1 MIADWRLA
9 VDKVE
14 PTVLVLG
21 GFLTSPPLYLRLE
34 RRLLERG
41 AAHVVIAPVWLP
53 DWLLAAGRDMGPIL
67 TRSGRAL
74 LRASEIAGASARSAG
89 APLLVVGHSAG
100 GMTARLLTSPEPYAG
115 RRFGAARRIGAIVT
129 LGTPHRVTPTG
140 RAGGRLADAAM
151 AFADRVV
158 PGPAFAPTTGYLAV
172 ASRSVLGRADGD
184 RQARV
189 AYGLYR
195 SIHADAAER
204 IEAAG
209 AAEFRAA
216 VSRARLAE
224 EILGGTSGGGILGDG
239 LVPVASALLPGV
251 EAIVLDGIAHGQGR
265 RGPWYGSDEALD
277 VWWPRAVEIWRDALR
292 ARIAA
297 SGIRRT
303 TAPPAP
309 GSDARLG
316 DRQAASGHLTT
327 RRPRGVEEP
336 PASLD

>member
-9 VDKVE
+9 VHEIE
-14 PTVLVLG
+14 PTVLILG
-21 GFLTSPPLYLRLE
+21 GYLTSPPLYLPLQ

-53 DWLLAAGRDMGPIL
+53 DWLLATGRDLGPIL

-74 LRASEIAGASARSAG
+74 LRAGDIAAGSPRSAG

-100 GMTARLLTSPEPYAG
+100 GMTARLLTSPESYAG

-140 RAGGRLADAAM
+140 RAGGRLAEVAM

-172 ASRSVLGRADGD
+172 ASRSVLGQAEGD
-184 RQARV
+184 RRARV

-195 SIHADAAER
+195 SIHADAMV
-204 IEAAG
+204 AG
-209 AAEFRAA
+209 AAADGLAA
-216 VSRARLAE
+216 DGLAADPASA
-224 EILGGTSGGGILGDG
+224 ITGPGIPGDG

-251 EAIVLDGIAHGQGR
+251 TAIVLDGIAHGQAR
-265 RGPWYGSDEALD
+265 HGPWYGSDEALD
-277 VWWPRAVEIWRDALR
+277 AWWPRAVEIWRDALL
-292 ARIAA
+292 ARVAA
-297 SGIRRT
+297 TGIRP
-303 TAPPAP
+303 TAHSAVVV
-309 GSDARLG
+309 RHG
-316 DRQAASGHLTT
+316 D
-327 RRPRGVEEP
+327 P
-336 PASLD
+336 

>member
-1 MIADWRLA
+1 MAGDWRT
-9 VDKVE
+9 VPDTVE

-41 AAHVVIAPVWLP
+41 AAHVVVAPVWLP

-74 LRASEIAGASARSAG
+74 LRACAVAEGSARSTG

-115 RRFGAARRIGAIVT
+115 RRFGAAGRIGAIVT

-140 RAGGRLADAAM
+140 LAGGRLANAAM
-151 AFADRVV
+151 TFADRVV

-172 ASRSVLGRADGD
+172 ASRSVVGRADGD
-184 RQARV
+184 RRGRV

-195 SIHADAAER
+195 SIHADA
-204 IEAAG
+204 G
-209 AAEFRAA
+209 AD
-216 VSRARLAE
+216 ARGASVP
-224 EILGGTSGGGILGDG
+224 GPSGAILGDG

-251 EAIVLDGIAHGQGR
+251 ESIVLDGIAHGQGR
-265 RGPWYGSDEALD
+265 HGPWYGSDEALD

-292 ARIAA
+292 ARIARA
-297 SGIRRT
+297 ADG
-303 TAPPAP
+303 
-309 GSDARLG
+309 
-316 DRQAASGHLTT
+316 AASRSRSPRSAPSE
-327 RRPRGVEEP
+327 RRVVY
-336 PASLD
+336 

>member
-9 VDKVE
+9 IHEVE

-21 GFLTSPPLYLRLE
+21 GFLTSPPLYLPLQ

-53 DWLLAAGRDMGPIL
+53 DWLLATGRDLGPIL

-74 LRASEIAGASARSAG
+74 LRAGDVAAASPRSAG

-140 RAGGRLADAAM
+140 RAGGRLAEVAM

-172 ASRSVLGRADGD
+172 ASRSVLGRAEGD
-184 RQARV
+184 RRARV
-189 AYGLYR
+189 AYEFYR
-195 SIHADAAER
+195 SIHAAATVADDVASA
-204 IEAAG
+204 IAG
-209 AAEFRAA
+209 P
-216 VSRARLAE
+216 
-224 EILGGTSGGGILGDG
+224 GIPGDG
-239 LVPVASALLPGV
+239 LVPVSSALLPGV

-277 VWWPRAVEIWRDALR
+277 AWWPRAVEIWRDALR
-292 ARIAA
+292 ARVAA
-297 SGIRRT
+297 SGIR
-303 TAPPAP
+303 PAP
-309 GSDARLG
+309 RPSARPAVDARAG
-316 DRQAASGHLTT
+316 DR
-327 RRPRGVEEP
+327 
-336 PASLD
+336 